1 MDIDI
6 VAANIAAIDL
16 CTTYNLL
23 IKIFTIFLTVAM
35 YETDIL

>member
-16 CTTYNLL
+16 CITYNLL
-23 IKIFTIFLTVAM
+23 IKIFTILM